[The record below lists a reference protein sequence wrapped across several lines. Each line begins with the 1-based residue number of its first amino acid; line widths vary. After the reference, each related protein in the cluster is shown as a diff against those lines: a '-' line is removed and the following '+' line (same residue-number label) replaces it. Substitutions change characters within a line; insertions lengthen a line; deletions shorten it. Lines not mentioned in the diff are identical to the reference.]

1 MTRLKRTGKKM
12 SVAGFIEAFDYD
24 DGASGLKLVTDEDE
38 YIVQSDKIGKRL
50 GNLEGEEV
58 EATGMVSQDESGAKH
73 IKVESF
79 EAMEFN
85 DNDDYNDDYYDD
97 EYFEPDDRDRYDQ

>member
-1 MTRLKRTGKKM
+1 MAKLKGTGKKM

-24 DGASGLKLVTDEDE
+24 DGASGLKIVTDEDE
-38 YIVQSDKIGKRL
+38 YIVESDKIGKRL

-58 EATGMVSQDESGAKH
+58 EAVGMVSQDKSGFKH

-79 EAMEFN
+79 EVMEFN
-85 DNDDYNDDYYDD
+85 DNDDYYDD